1 MEFPAELFYTS
12 DHEWVRIEGDVAT
25 VGITAFATDQLG
37 DIVYVEVE
45 TEGETL
51 DRKEE
56 FGSVEAV
63 KTVAE
68 LYMPIAGEVI
78 ELNAA
83 LEDNPELVNKDPYG
97 EGWMIKIQIT
107 ESVEEA
113 ELLNVEAYQAEV
125 EKAQ

>member
-1 MEFPAELFYTS
+1 MEYPAELLYTS
-12 DHEWVRIEGDVAT
+12 DHEWVRVEGDVAT

-51 DRKEE
+51 DRQEV

-63 KTVAE
+63 KTVAD

-78 ELNAA
+78 ELNAD
-83 LEDNPELVNKDPYG
+83 LEDNPELVNQEPYG
-97 EGWMIKIQIT
+97 KGWMIKIRIS

-113 ELLNVEAYQAEV
+113 ELLNVEAYQAEL